1 MKKQS
6 DQLGTEPIPKLL
18 RNISVPAMIGMFV
31 MALYNVVDTIFISH
45 GVGLDAVAGVT
56 IAFPVM
62 MIMMAVAAAFGMGG
76 ASVISRRLGA
86 QKKDD
91 ADKVLGNI
99 LFMILLIGA
108 VSFIGAF
115 TIIEPLAQLFGATP
129 EVLSYAVEYL
139 FPILIGSVFFA
150 FGFTANAI
158 IRSEGNSRF
167 AMLTM
172 VIPSI
177 LNIILS
183 PIFIFVFNMG
193 VGGAAIATVLSQ
205 GIISVIVLWYF
216 LTGRST
222 LTIKIE
228 NLLPQ
233 WVIIKEVS
241 VIGFPAFVR
250 QSSGSVMMI
259 AINTML
265 IRYGGEFYVS
275 VFGIVQRIAMFT
287 LMPMMGILQG
297 MQPIVG
303 YNYGAKQY
311 GRMRETILLS
321 FKVVTVISTFI
332 FVLMIAVPAPFMRVF
347 TSDPATIESGVEAIR
362 IMFAAAFLIGAQV
375 LSGGLYQALGMAKPA
390 LVLSMARQILFLI
403 PLVLI
408 LPSFLGVYGVWIAF
422 PLADILA
429 CALAAIFLWKDREL
443 FFKKK
448 DKDHTMEQEAKA

>member
-1 MKKQS
+1 
-6 DQLGTEPIPKLL
+6 
-18 RNISVPAMIGMFV
+18 
-31 MALYNVVDTIFISH
+31 
-45 GVGLDAVAGVT
+45 
-56 IAFPVM
+56 
-62 MIMMAVAAAFGMGG
+62 
-76 ASVISRRLGA
+76 
-86 QKKDD
+86 
-91 ADKVLGNI
+91 
-99 LFMILLIGA
+99 MILLIGA

-287 LMPMMGILQG
+287 LMP
-297 MQPIVG
+297 
-303 YNYGAKQY
+303 
-311 GRMRETILLS
+311 
-321 FKVVTVISTFI
+321 
-332 FVLMIAVPAPFMRVF
+332 
-347 TSDPATIESGVEAIR
+347 
-362 IMFAAAFLIGAQV
+362 
-375 LSGGLYQALGMAKPA
+375 
-390 LVLSMARQILFLI
+390 
-403 PLVLI
+403 
-408 LPSFLGVYGVWIAF
+408 
-422 PLADILA
+422 
-429 CALAAIFLWKDREL
+429 
-443 FFKKK
+443 
-448 DKDHTMEQEAKA
+448 